1 MNERF
6 LIRTLLIAIFS
17 FLFCVGCYHSD
28 HPTNHYLSL
37 LGGLSLETRITIVGD
52 SLGQWSDGFGLR
64 TKLPLE
70 FKITDISVAG
80 YTTEDWL
87 QNRNRMTEIPTD
99 LWIIELGT
107 NDAMVYGTSGFE
119 SRTLEL
125 ISILQSSPI
134 TKILL
139 TTIPLTNMS
148 SIREI
153 IRSNNQILR
162 QLKGTKPNVDFVE
175 IELLFESNPGEIPLY
190 PVSDP
195 IHPNQLGYELMGEAY
210 RKKILGI

>member
-1 MNERF
+1 MEQ
-6 LIRTLLIAIFS
+6 
-17 FLFCVGCYHSD
+17 
-28 HPTNHYLSL
+28 
-37 LGGLSLETRITIVGD
+37 RISIVGD
-52 SLGQWSDGFGLR
+52 SLGQWSEGFGLK
-64 TKLPLE
+64 TKLPQE
-70 FKITDISVAG
+70 FKVTDISVAG

-87 QNRNRMTEIPTD
+87 QNRSRMEEIPTD

-107 NDAMVYGTSGFE
+107 NDAMVYGTNGFE

-125 ISILQSSPI
+125 ISILQSSPT

-162 QLKGTKPNVDFVE
+162 QLKGKKTNIDFVD
-175 IELLFESNPGEIPLY
+175 IESLFESNPGTIPLY
-190 PVSDP
+190 PISDP
-195 IHPNQLGYELMGEAY
+195 IHPNQLGYEIMGEAY